1 MAYAYV
7 DSSTGVATIGAGS
20 RLGPVALGL
29 WEGGQRAM
37 PVGTLLQHIWSKLAN
52 VLFFSYIFFPARS
65 KLFILQLDI
74 TKGLTFHP
82 VELCRVLDMS

>member
-37 PVGTLLQHIWSKLAN
+37 PVGVLVHHISSKTAN
-52 VLFFSYIFFPARS
+52 IPFFPFLFFPARS
-65 KLFILQLDI
+65 KLFTLQLDI
-74 TKGLTFHP
+74 TKVLTFTP
-82 VELCRVLDMS
+82 SNLAVF